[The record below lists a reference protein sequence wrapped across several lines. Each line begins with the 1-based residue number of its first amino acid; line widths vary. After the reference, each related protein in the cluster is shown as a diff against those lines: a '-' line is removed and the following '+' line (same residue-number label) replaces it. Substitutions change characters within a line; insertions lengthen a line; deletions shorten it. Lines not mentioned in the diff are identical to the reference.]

1 MSAAR
6 NLRRRGR
13 RVLARRQARGFTLVE
28 LLVSMVAGLMVA
40 LAVVAMS
47 REASG
52 TFHEETR
59 IAGAQMQIRAAMD
72 RLRSDLAR
80 ASFMSTGNIWVDPM
94 IPTGAGTVMNVAQI
108 PTTFSNTNHMSLQ
121 SLAGIRLFSGGSAAA
136 TAPLSAVNGLT
147 PDAIEIAGNMTS
159 VYELAIGGAT
169 GTSSPVVAG
178 AGCNGG
184 GQRVYLD
191 VDSSPSLWL
200 LVGMQSAT
208 GDGGTAGS
216 TTDYDKA
223 LNNVFQPVSNPA
235 YSFMVRVVDSNGKS
249 QYAATCT
256 TKAAGWAVVGGNNQP
271 YVDLDPN
278 TPITMSGT
286 GGNTATINPVQIVRW
301 QIEQGIIGFAG
312 DAGDSTKYDLTREY
326 LDAKGNPVP
335 ESKEV
340 VAEYVADLKFAF
352 TVDNTNLTT
361 GNFTSSGTSSQV
373 VLSLED
379 TTTNKT
385 VAGDVTQET
394 ITAPTTSLTP
404 AQTDLSGPQPQ
415 RIRSVRVR
423 LVTRTETPDRGEP
436 LDAGAGYLYRY
447 CTASTTAGCVAG
459 ANVFARTR
467 TVITEVALPNQARFW
482 YR

>member
-6 NLRRRGR
+6 NLRRRARRELRLPGR
-13 RVLARRQARGFTLVE
+13 RKESGFTLVE

-72 RLRSDLAR
+72 RLRADVAR
-80 ASFMSTGNIWVDPM
+80 ASFMSTGNIWIDPM

-108 PTTFSNTNHMSLQ
+108 TAISNSNHMSIQ
-121 SLAGIRLFSGGSAAA
+121 SLAGIRLFSGGSALA
-136 TAPLSAVNGLT
+136 TPGSAVNGVS

-169 GTSSPVVAG
+169 GTTSPVVAG

-200 LVGMQSAT
+200 LVGMQTVGGDAGTSGTPAAYAT
-208 GDGGTAGS
+208 
-216 TTDYDKA
+216 A
-223 LNNVFQPVSNPA
+223 LNNVFQPVA
-235 YSFMVRVVDSNGKS
+235 GAQFIVRIVDSNGKS
-249 QYAATCT
+249 QYAATCAT
-256 TKAAGWAVVGGNNQP
+256 QAAGWNVVGTNNQP
-271 YVDLDPN
+271 YVDLDST
-278 TPITMSGT
+278 TPVTMSGT

-301 QIEQGIIGFAG
+301 QIEPGIVGFAG
-312 DAGDSTKYDLTREY
+312 DAGGDSTKYDLTRQY
-326 LDAKGNPVP
+326 LDFKGNALAA
-335 ESKEV
+335 SKEV
-340 VAEYVADLKFAF
+340 VGEYVADLKFAF

-361 GNFTSSGTSSQV
+361 GNFPSSTASSQV

-379 TTTNKT
+379 STTNAA
-385 VAGDVTQET
+385 VAGDVTKET
-394 ITAPTTSLTP
+394 INAPTTSLTP

-423 LVTRTETPDRGEP
+423 LVTRAETPDRGEP

-447 CTASTTAGCVAG
+447 CTATSASGCVAG

-467 TVITEVALPNQARFW
+467 TLITEVALPNQARFW